1 MAGGLASSLRD
12 YDADLLSEYAEDNGV
27 LKLDIVS

>member
-12 YDADLLSEYAEDNGV
+12 YDADLSDYTEDNGV